1 MPRTTNAAT
10 TSTRA
15 TSGGAFVALLRG
27 INVGGNKKVP
37 MKELA
42 TIATRLGYADVATYI
57 ASGNLVFRAEA
68 EGAVIERSLE
78 VAIAKAFG
86 FEVEV
91 IVRDGTTWAAYA
103 KPSPFP
109 DAERERPNLVLL
121 GVSKKP
127 LAADVLAKLT
137 PYPTADERIAVR
149 DGALYVDFVNGSA
162 RSKMTPAVI
171 DRAAGSTVTTRNLR
185 TVTAIAELLVAR
197 IG

>member
-86 FEVEV
+86 FEVEESFSIPGTSV
-91 IVRDGTTWAAYA
+91 DGVVLRHPHGARVELFRHPESITAPTGHPVDSTLRRGWFQLAFRVDDVVAAHHHVLGAGAVTVREPFLAPDGRSRVA
-103 KPSPFP
+103 FVVDP
-109 DAERERPNLVLL
+109 DGNLIELIERRP
-121 GVSKKP
+121 
-127 LAADVLAKLT
+127 
-137 PYPTADERIAVR
+137 
-149 DGALYVDFVNGSA
+149 
-162 RSKMTPAVI
+162 
-171 DRAAGSTVTTRNLR
+171 TR
-185 TVTAIAELLVAR
+185 
-197 IG
+197 